1 MTGLEEIVQAAIT
14 APSER
19 REAALRILRGELP
32 KAEPYLTLRELSRR
46 LGFGITT
53 LRRWRVPGHG
63 VSGAKRYRLGEVEAY
78 FTTEDFK
85 RRKVVVRAE
94 RSRSRKA

>member
-1 MTGLEEIVQAAIT
+1 VIGLEDIMSAAMT
-14 APSER
+14 APPER

-78 FTTEDFK
+78 FSSEDFQRQK
-85 RRKVVVRAE
+85 AAARAE
-94 RSRSRKA
+94 RSRTHKA